1 MTQLEELLNEIEKD
15 KDELFQRIGNLEE
28 ENERLLNEKHEL
40 KQELNQTLA
49 LKKDQE
55 QQMKSYK
62 GQIKILESLNNYK
75 DDELKDTAGEKRLKT
90 GLEEEVSE
98 LRGLLT
104 KMREEEEINNEEKM
118 KLTLANVELKTDL
131 EREKEYIANLKRE
144 INEFRLKHAE
154 NFDLQK
160 TNLNMSNLIASKMF
174 NHYRMRET
182 MRQSTGGGMPTS
194 FVGEAPVKQYQAGLQ
209 ESNLVNST
217 RPSLRESCMIST
229 FWLRSP

>member
-1 MTQLEELLNEIEKD
+1 MAQMEELLNEIEKD
-15 KDELFQRIGNLEE
+15 KDELFQRITSIEE
-28 ENERLLNEKHEL
+28 ENEQLANEKHQL

-55 QQMKSYK
+55 QQLKSCK

-75 DDELKDTAGEKRLKT
+75 DDELKDTAGEKRLKS
-90 GLEEEVSE
+90 GLEEELNGLRE
-98 LRGLLT
+98 LLA
-104 KMREEEEINNEEKM
+104 KMREEEEIKNEERL
-118 KLTLANVELKTDL
+118 KLTFANVELKTDL
-131 EREKEYIANLKRE
+131 DKEREYIANLKRE
-144 INEFRLKHAE
+144 INDFRLKHAE

-182 MRQSTGGGMPTS
+182 LRQSTGGMPTS
-194 FVGEAPVKQYQAGLQ
+194 FVGEAPLKQYQPGLQ

-229 FWLRSP
+229 LQVN